1 MRISEVIVVEGK
13 NDIMAVKRAVDAFV
27 ISTSGSG
34 ITKDLLIMLK
44 KLHEERGIIVLC
56 DPDGPGE
63 KIRAIITEHIPTAHH
78 AFITKD
84 EAYAHN
90 DIGIEH
96 ASPEAIKK
104 SLENMITYNDKQSN
118 LEFEDLV
125 DYRLVG
131 YEDSMALR
139 QSLCNLLSITYSNG
153 KTLLKR
159 LKLLNI
165 DRSQLAQ
172 LMEAIYE

>member
-1 MRISEVIVVEGK
+1 MTISEVIVVEGK

-44 KLHEERGIIVLC
+44 KLHEERGIIVLT

-78 AFITKD
+78 AFIVKKD
-84 EAYAHN
+84 AMGNN
-90 DIGIEH
+90 DVGIEH
-96 ASPEAIKK
+96 ASIEAIQN
-104 SLENMITYNDKQSN
+104 SLKDKITYQESQSD
-118 LEFEDLV
+118 LSHEDLIKY
-125 DYRLVG
+125 DLAAGAKSKENRERLC
-131 YEDSMALR
+131 AFL
-139 QSLCNLLSITYSNG
+139 NITYCNG

-159 LKLLNI
+159 LQLLNI
-165 DRSQLAQ
+165 NKKDLKVM
-172 LMEAIYE
+172 MEDMYE